1 MKDNHLLKKTRA
13 DAKRDSNVR
22 EIKGGDNA
30 SPTNPKKGRYGKRKT
45 ENEVSLREKITS
57 AEKTCL
63 LHGPG
68 NSYEECKL
76 LK

>member
-13 DAKRDSNVR
+13 DAKRDRNASKT
-22 EIKGGDNA
+22 KGGDYA
-30 SPTNPKKGRYGKRKT
+30 APTNPKKGRYGKRKT